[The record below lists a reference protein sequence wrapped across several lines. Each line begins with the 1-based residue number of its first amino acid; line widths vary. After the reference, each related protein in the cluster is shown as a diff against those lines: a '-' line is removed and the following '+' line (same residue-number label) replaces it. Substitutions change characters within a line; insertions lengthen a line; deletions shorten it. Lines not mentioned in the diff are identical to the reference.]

1 MRRKPTRRRR
11 SAAQWAQ
18 LLASWDHATTHPE
31 DFARR
36 HGVSPATLAWWR
48 WRFKRY
54 ASLAPS
60 SDAMRLVRVDLCEE
74 AIPTTRDDWEF
85 SSPSGHTLRVRGA
98 IDAASLALVLDR
110 MTARTSP

>member
-18 LLASWDHATTHPE
+18 LLASWDRTTTLPE

-48 WRFKRY
+48 WRFKRD
-54 ASLAPS
+54 ASLAPPT
-60 SDAMRLVRVDLCEE
+60 DAMRLVRVDLSDE
-74 AIPTTRDDWEF
+74 PTDASRDDWEF
-85 SSPSGHTLRVRGA
+85 SSPSGHTLRVHGA

>member
-18 LLASWDHATTHPE
+18 LLASWDRTTTLPE

-48 WRFKRY
+48 WRFKRDT
-54 ASLAPS
+54 SLAPPT
-60 SDAMRLVRVDLCEE
+60 DAMRLVRVDLSDE
-74 AIPTTRDDWEF
+74 PTDASRDDWEF
-85 SSPSGHTLRVRGA
+85 SSPSGHTLRVHGA